1 MAGLKVFTTATA
13 PVPWTRRDMDLSSIP
28 LLKHDSGTF
37 QRPRAGFSRVLP
49 PSIAQRQ
56 ARAGAVNSRGFARL
70 AATMLGSQGGRRR
83 LTEFVLIPLRESP
96 EVVEPPSE
104 GDITDS
110 CIAAEQI
117 SARTVEPDIADVS
130 GRAHLKLAVEQ
141 VV

>member
-1 MAGLKVFTTATA
+1 MTGLKVFTTATA
-13 PVPWTRRDMDLSSIP
+13 PVPWTRRDMDLSSISLAQARFRDIPTPACRILP
-28 LLKHDSGTF
+28 L
-37 QRPRAGFSRVLP
+37 
-49 PSIAQRQ
+49 SIAQRQ

-117 SARTVEPDIADVS
+117 SARPVEPDIADVS